1 MRQEQTMSETN
12 VLTPFDKGKIAVSA
26 GEQKTA
32 NPYPSGTEEH
42 DKWIEGYDFIIVG
55 DDLGESLDFA

>member
-1 MRQEQTMSETN
+1 MNESN

-42 DKWIEGYDFIIVG
+42 DEWIEGYDFVVVM
-55 DDLGESLDFA
+55 DKFGENLDFA